1 MDFDRFIQDIDR
13 RPSLIE
19 NHVGFRLE
27 AVLHQAL
34 RARDSYTDEHC
45 NRVINLS
52 AAMGNR
58 FALNESEMQV
68 LSLAA
73 GFHDIGKIGIP
84 DHILLKPARL
94 TQEEYDVIKTHPRIG
109 ANMLRSLGDPLFDQ
123 VAACILHHHEHWD
136 GSGYPDGLTGDDIPL
151 ISRIIAVVDAYDAMT
166 TTRAYRK
173 GMPQEESFRILEAET
188 GSHFC
193 PQAVAT
199 LIALSQEADRRPG

>member
-1 MDFDRFIQDIDR
+1 MDLDRFIQNIEH
-13 RPSLIE
+13 RPSLLE
-19 NHVGFRLE
+19 DHVGFRLE

-34 RARDSYTDEHC
+34 KARDSYTDAHC
-45 NRVINLS
+45 NRVIYL
-52 AAMGNR
+52 AEAMGR
-58 FALNESEMQV
+58 QLALDEAQMVV

-84 DHILLKPARL
+84 DQVLLKPARL
-94 TQEEYDVIKTHPRIG
+94 TDEEYEIIKTHPLIG

-123 VAACILHHHEHWD
+123 VAECVLHHHEHWD
-136 GSGYPDGLTGDDIPL
+136 GSGYPNGLAGKRIPM

-173 GMPQEESFRILEAET
+173 GMSQQESFGILRAET

-193 PQAVAT
+193 PETMAT
-199 LIALSQEADRRPG
+199 LIALSQEADLRPE